1 MTGVQTCALPIS
13 NVEYSKNGTGV
24 NGDVAVV
31 VIGEKP
37 YAEMQGDR
45 ADLNLDNDDLSV
57 INRLK
62 KKGMPVV
69 VVLLSGRP
77 MIVTKEV
84 NNWDGFVAA
93 WLPGTE
99 GAGVADVLFGDYN
112 PTGKLSYSWPK
123 SINQF
128 PIKTNDDHL
137 YDYGYG
143 LSY

>member
-1 MTGVQTCALPIS
+1 MLW
-13 NVEYSKNGTGV
+13 
-24 NGDVAVV
+24 

-45 ADLNLDNDDLSV
+45 ADLNLDKEDLVV

-62 KKGMPVV
+62 KKGLPVV

-77 MIVTKEV
+77 MIVTDEV
-84 NNWDGFVAA
+84 DNWDGFVAA

-99 GAGVADVLFGDYN
+99 GSGVADVLFGDYN
-112 PTGKLSYSWPK
+112 PSGKLSYSWPK

-128 PIKTNDDHL
+128 PIKAPVILTDL
-137 YDYGYG
+137 LVKQ
-143 LSY
+143 LSERFGETISQGFSHDV